1 MIKLLILQ
9 WLPASGKTTYAKE
22 LVDKHWYKRVN
33 KDDLRSMID
42 NSEWSEEN
50 ENHIKKIRDK
60 IVEYYLVNGNNVVV
74 DDTNFA
80 TSNIDQLKAI
90 AKNASVFIS
99 KDIDV
104 EIKFIDTPL
113 YECLERDARRDNPVG
128 KKIIMDMYKK
138 YIGLYREE
146 ERPLDIN
153 FKIQSCIICDVDWT
167 LAYSPHRSP
176 YDYTKVIDDLPNKH
190 LIHVIRSMR
199 FVRDTELFIFSGRDD
214 SCIEETKEWLNKH
227 DINNFKL
234 VMRNTGDKRS
244 DEIVKKEMYEKHIK
258 DKYNVLA
265 VFDDRPRVIRMWK
278 EQKLMVFD
286 VNRQDPRIDF

>member
-1 MIKLLILQ
+1 
-9 WLPASGKTTYAKE
+9 
-22 LVDKHWYKRVN
+22 
-33 KDDLRSMID
+33 
-42 NSEWSEEN
+42 
-50 ENHIKKIRDK
+50 
-60 IVEYYLVNGNNVVV
+60 
-74 DDTNFA
+74 
-80 TSNIDQLKAI
+80 
-90 AKNASVFIS
+90 
-99 KDIDV
+99 
-104 EIKFIDTPL
+104 
-113 YECLERDARRDNPVG
+113 
-128 KKIIMDMYKK
+128 
-138 YIGLYREE
+138 
-146 ERPLDIN
+146 
-153 FKIQSCIICDVDWT
+153 
-167 LAYSPHRSP
+167 
-176 YDYTKVIDDLPNKH
+176 
-190 LIHVIRSMR
+190 MR